1 MSKNIHHYL
10 IPTKKNNNVPHIF
23 SEKSVAALLM
33 VFVFVFLFATAGKLV
48 VQKTN
53 FLALVKSAVLVD
65 LTNESREQNS
75 IHKLAINPVLEQAAQ
90 LKADDMA
97 AKSYFAHTSPE
108 GITPWYWFRQAG
120 YDYRYAGENLAVN
133 FSESAHVRDA
143 WLDSPSHR
151 DNLLQEKFTEIGI
164 ATAEGYYKGR
174 KTTFVVQMFGSQK
187 NPPVLETSD
196 TGVEVLP
203 EDTFVAEVEDPET
216 PPVEILG
223 ESITETETFI
233 AVESVEPEENNV
245 EDQIADQEDLGY
257 STLFDRILVNPGVVA
272 QYIYIILGAF
282 ILIGLILMSFSEL
295 RMHHRKHFV
304 YAFLLVVLVVL
315 FLILNREVL
324 ASVFTVL

>member
-1 MSKNIHHYL
+1 
-10 IPTKKNNNVPHIF
+10 
-23 SEKSVAALLM
+23 M

-65 LTNESREQNS
+65 LTNESREASNV
-75 IHKLAINPVLEQAAQ
+75 HKLAINPVLEQAAQ
-90 LKADDMA
+90 MKANDMA

-108 GITPWYWFRQAG
+108 GITPWYWFGQAG

-143 WLDSPSHR
+143 WLNSPSHR
-151 DNLLQEKFTEIGI
+151 DNLLQDKFTEIGI

-174 KTTFVVQMFGSQK
+174 KTTFVVQMFGTQK
-187 NPPVLETSD
+187 NPPVQQQPPA
-196 TGVEVLP
+196 GVEVLP
-203 EDTFVAEVEDPET
+203 EETFVVEVEEPE
-216 PPVEILG
+216 VEVLG
-223 ESITETETFI
+223 ESVTETESFI
-233 AVESVEPEENNV
+233 AVESPDPEENNV
-245 EDQIADQEDLGY
+245 EDQIAEQEELGY

-282 ILIGLILMSFSEL
+282 ILIGLVLMSFSEL
-295 RMHHRKHFV
+295 KMHHRKHFV

-324 ASVFTVL
+324 ASVFTVI